1 MQFTIATI
9 ALVASLMASE
19 AAAKPVL
26 IARDQVCGTAPA
38 GTGSAQPLSAP
49 SVSTA
54 EDCKEA
60 GEKVSSCQSFAFGL
74 PPNTNTPICKLFS
87 VPAAQVPAQQTNIVV
102 FDLACSNVPTK
113 APTTSNPVG
122 LLRRSQTCGA
132 TPSYSGSATPMSSPS
147 VDTAEECKEAGA
159 AVSSCQSFAFGLP
172 PSADAPVC
180 KLFSVPAAQVPSQ
193 ETNIEVFDIACSDV
207 PNTEPTT
214 ENPVGLVDD
223 NASSSTQ
230 TTTTAKTTTSTT
242 NSNTVN
248 QDTSSSSSS
257 SSNMCNSTPTGS
269 TSNSVSPLKT
279 NTAITSAGACLTLGK
294 ATSGCK
300 SVEFGKPSSTGDN
313 ECRLFSVAASNIPAP
328 TTGQSFVVYDISC

>member
-1 MQFTIATI
+1 MQFTLATI

-26 IARDQVCGTAPA
+26 FARDQVCGTTPA
-38 GTGSAQPLSAP
+38 GTGSAQPLSSP

-60 GEKVSSCQSFAFGL
+60 GEKISSCQSFAFGL
-74 PPNTNTPICKLFS
+74 PPNANTPICKLFS

-102 FDLACSNVPTK
+102 FDLACTNVPTK

-132 TPSYSGSATPMSSPS
+132 TPSYSGSATPLSSPS

-180 KLFSVPAAQVPSQ
+180 KLFSVPASQVPSQ
-193 ETNIEVFDIACSDV
+193 ETNIEVFDIGCSDV
-207 PNTEPTT
+207 PNTEPTE

-223 NASSSTQ
+223 STSSTQ
-230 TTTTAKTTTSTT
+230 TKTTNTASTTSTT
-242 NSNTVN
+242 NTNN

-257 SSNMCNSTPTGS
+257 NMCNTTPTGS

-294 ATSGCK
+294 STSGCK
-300 SVEFGKPSSTGDN
+300 SVEFGKASSTGDN

-328 TTGQSFVVYDISC
+328 TSGQSFVVYDISC